1 MFGHQPRAL
10 SWALHDRPRLL
21 LRKINNPEQK
31 SKWKRKLYFAQ
42 PQLVPRGSSWFHI
55 VWNTFCAVRTKDVGY
70 GSVVPCKN
78 NIHYKSSVGGRWST
92 SYTTASEIGGTVEPV
107 ASTQPGSPLLDRV
120 WSGSNWWLHM
130 GTHPCNRWN
139 ILKVGACARLH
150 SHSLVMIVGRQGM
163 IVVQRGFEGGVPLV
177 GWIKGAKRAW
187 VVKKKIGTPEGA
199 PHG

>member
-1 MFGHQPRAL
+1 MDCLPHALRVFLRRCSLPLHHMCSKWRRRFHAGAWMFGHQPRAL

-42 PQLVPRGSSWFHI
+42 TQLVPRGSIWFHI

-92 SYTTASEIGGTVEPV
+92 SYTTASETGGTVEPV
-107 ASTQPGSPLLDRV
+107 ASTHPGSPLLDRV
-120 WSGSNWWLHM
+120 WSGSN
-130 GTHPCNRWN
+130 
-139 ILKVGACARLH
+139 
-150 SHSLVMIVGRQGM
+150 
-163 IVVQRGFEGGVPLV
+163 
-177 GWIKGAKRAW
+177 
-187 VVKKKIGTPEGA
+187 
-199 PHG
+199 